1 MEYSMRL
8 VQKWIC
14 ALGQALVSLENE
26 LTELDSKLGDGDLG
40 LSMARGGEALCYT
53 VENSRAETLDGLFLE
68 CAAAFNQAAPSTLG
82 TLLSMG
88 LRAAG
93 KSLTGCTCLTEMQ
106 IVKLP
111 RIMAD
116 EIAARGKAR
125 IGDKTILDALLPYAE
140 TLEAEY
146 KEYGD
151 LPRAAAAASAAAT
164 KGAQG
169 TAGMSA
175 RIGRARWLGDR
186 NSGYPDGG
194 AVLCSRIAE
203 FFSVAGAEAQE

>member
-1 MEYSMRL
+1 MEYSIDL
-8 VQKWIC
+8 VRKCIC
-14 ALGQALVSLENE
+14 SLGQALVSLEKE

-53 VENSRAETLDGLFLE
+53 VENSRTETLDGLFLE

-140 TLEAEY
+140 RLEAEY
-146 KEYGD
+146 QEHGD
-151 LPRAAAAASAAAT
+151 LARAAAAASTSAVN
-164 KGAQG
+164 GAQG

-186 NSGYPDGG
+186 NSDYPDGG

-203 FFSVAGAEAQE
+203 FFAGIDLEK

>member
-1 MEYSMRL
+1 MEYSIDL
-8 VQKWIC
+8 VRKCIC
-14 ALGQALVSLENE
+14 SLGQALVSLEKE

-40 LSMARGGEALCYT
+40 LSMARGGEALCRT
-53 VENSRAETLDGLFLE
+53 AENSQAEALDDLFFE
-68 CAAAFNQAAPSTLG
+68 CASAFNQAAPSTLG

-93 KSLTGCTCLTEMQ
+93 
-106 IVKLP
+106 
-111 RIMAD
+111 
-116 EIAARGKAR
+116 

-140 TLEAEY
+140 RLEAEY
-146 KEYGD
+146 QEHGD
-151 LPRAAAAASAAAT
+151 LARAAAAASTSAVN
-164 KGAQG
+164 GAQG

-186 NSGYPDGG
+186 NSDYPDGG

-203 FFSVAGAEAQE
+203 FFAGIDLEK